1 MSRSLNEIA
10 RNDPRILKPLE
21 LFAGCKINCL
31 QAVLSPFL
39 EAENP
44 ETRATIMS
52 LTSALG
58 GGVAG
63 MGDTCGAL
71 LGAVMQL
78 SRAFEGA
85 GLSPEESEW
94 RMLLFIRQFGEQ
106 YGTLSCSGIK
116 AQAGK
121 EAGYEACQVL
131 VVNTIENID
140 RVHLDLNFQSTG
152 GLES

>member
-1 MSRSLNEIA
+1 MSLSLNEIA
-10 RNDPRILKPLE
+10 KNNPRYLQPLE
-21 LFAGCKINCL
+21 LFAACKLNCL

-39 EAENP
+39 EAEAP

-63 MGDTCGAL
+63 MGELCGAL

-78 SRAFEGA
+78 SLAFEGA
-85 GLSPEESEW
+85 GLSPEESEQ
-94 RMLLFIRQFGEQ
+94 RILLFIRQFGQQ
-106 YGTLSCSGIK
+106 YGTLSCSVIK

-131 VVNTIENID
+131 VVNTIESLD
-140 RVHLDLNFQSTG
+140 RVHLELNLQSAAR
-152 GLES
+152 LES